1 MGSYPDVSIPCE
13 WCGEFGATGSPWY
26 TSPELQLNFD
36 VFLDGV
42 FSNDVDGLGVLC
54 DECVARG
61 EPANSPNNRQRCA
74 LWLEKS
80 VVLFSLF
87 SAETYKVIAD
97 WLAPNVP

>member
-26 TSPELQLNFD
+26 TSAELQLNLD

-42 FSNDVDGLGVLC
+42 FLNDVDGLGVLC
-54 DECVARG
+54 DECLARG

-74 LWLEKS
+74 LWLEKTR
-80 VVLFSLF
+80 LFRLLSPEILRGI
-87 SAETYKVIAD
+87 AER
-97 WLAPNVP
+97 LAPNVP